1 MNNIQN
7 PTKIKI
13 KGAQA
18 GYEAGE
24 WCRDN
29 IDIDHWDLW
38 MEPGGWGNYT
48 FEFARKQDATLF
60 ALKWSEFAST

>member
-1 MNNIQN
+1 MTKIQK
-7 PTKIKI
+7 PIKIKI

-38 MEPGGWGNYT
+38 MDNVGFAIYT
-48 FEFARKQDATLF
+48 FEFKRKQDATIF
-60 ALKWSEFAST
+60 ALRWAEYG